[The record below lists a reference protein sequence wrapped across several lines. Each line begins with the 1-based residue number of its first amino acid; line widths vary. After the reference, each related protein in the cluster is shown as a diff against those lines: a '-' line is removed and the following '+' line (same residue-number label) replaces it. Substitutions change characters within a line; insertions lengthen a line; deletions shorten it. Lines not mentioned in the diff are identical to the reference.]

1 MHPQTSFLAL
11 VIAAGAEPH
20 CALRACS
27 AIPPSTMADAALAE
41 VMEMGVTEMQAILG
55 EACDR
60 AACEQLLRETKGDVS
75 SALNRFFDGGSGGGP
90 AAPFNPWLVAPS
102 NAEAQ
107 SMPPEAVAVAAAVA
121 APPSDGSWGTRRWPR
136 LLGQA
141 QVSGICLGSL
151 KHGELREW
159 EPLVLQ
165 LCRQPPKA
173 KAKAKALK
181 GGGKALLKGGKA
193 AASRPL
199 PFGQAAEAAGAILRF
214 SPAADPTRQ
223 LGRLPSSLTDCL
235 APLLDEGKVELQ
247 LCCAALPPGGVGIG
261 GTLRLHLRVALTQ
274 AAFSAAAA
282 AASVDEGEGAQA
294 ALARRFAMVR
304 LLSQLGTLPRV
315 PAATQ
320 VGGGGGGGGGG
331 HGAAS
336 AGGEG
341 EEAELDEDAL
351 QQVYPYP

>member
-1 MHPQTSFLAL
+1 
-11 VIAAGAEPH
+11 
-20 CALRACS
+20 
-27 AIPPSTMADAALAE
+27 MADAALAE
-41 VMEMGVTEMQAILG
+41 VIELGVTEMQAILG

-90 AAPFNPWLVAPS
+90 AAPFNPWSVAPS

-181 GGGKALLKGGKA
+181 GGGKAPLKGGKA

-199 PFGQAAEAAGAILRF
+199 PFGQAAEAAAAILRF

-331 HGAAS
+331 GHGAAS

-351 QQVYPYP
+351 QQVYP